1 MRVVFINSQSKLR
14 QFHGSTPGSASLR
27 AGRLDC
33 PDLPSSHLTLKTIF
47 SGAEACL
54 MSSLAL
60 LAANGQ
66 PSPVFVQPLIFLA
79 IGLIFYFI
87 VFLPNR
93 KRQKALQDML
103 NNLKNGD
110 KVITSGGIFGVVA
123 GIKDDRIQ
131 LKVAD
136 QVKIEISKSAIVSK
150 QPEE

>member
-1 MRVVFINSQSKLR
+1 
-14 QFHGSTPGSASLR
+14 
-27 AGRLDC
+27 
-33 PDLPSSHLTLKTIF
+33 
-47 SGAEACL
+47 

-87 VFLPNR
+87 VFLPNKR
-93 KRQKALQDML
+93 RQKALQDML

-150 QPEE
+150 QSEE

>member
-1 MRVVFINSQSKLR
+1 
-14 QFHGSTPGSASLR
+14 
-27 AGRLDC
+27 
-33 PDLPSSHLTLKTIF
+33 
-47 SGAEACL
+47 

-87 VFLPNR
+87 VFLPNK
-93 KRQKALQDML
+93 KRQKAVQDML
-103 NNLKNGD
+103 SNLKNGD

-150 QPEE
+150 QSEE

>member
-1 MRVVFINSQSKLR
+1 
-14 QFHGSTPGSASLR
+14 
-27 AGRLDC
+27 
-33 PDLPSSHLTLKTIF
+33 
-47 SGAEACL
+47 

-87 VFLPNR
+87 VFLPNK
-93 KRQKALQDML
+93 KRQKALQEML

-131 LKVAD
+131 LKIAD

-150 QPEE
+150 QSEE

>member
-1 MRVVFINSQSKLR
+1 
-14 QFHGSTPGSASLR
+14 
-27 AGRLDC
+27 
-33 PDLPSSHLTLKTIF
+33 
-47 SGAEACL
+47 

-87 VFLPNR
+87 VFLPNK

-103 NNLKNGD
+103 NNLRNGD

-123 GIKDDRIQ
+123 GIKDDRVQ

-150 QPEE
+150 QSEE

>member
-1 MRVVFINSQSKLR
+1 
-14 QFHGSTPGSASLR
+14 
-27 AGRLDC
+27 
-33 PDLPSSHLTLKTIF
+33 
-47 SGAEACL
+47 

-87 VFLPNR
+87 VFLPNK

-123 GIKDDRIQ
+123 GIREDRVQ

-136 QVKIEISKSAIVSK
+136 QVKIEVSK
-150 QPEE
+150 NAIASMQSED

>member
-1 MRVVFINSQSKLR
+1 
-14 QFHGSTPGSASLR
+14 
-27 AGRLDC
+27 
-33 PDLPSSHLTLKTIF
+33 
-47 SGAEACL
+47 

-87 VFLPNR
+87 VFLPNK

-150 QPEE
+150 QAEE

>member
-1 MRVVFINSQSKLR
+1 
-14 QFHGSTPGSASLR
+14 
-27 AGRLDC
+27 
-33 PDLPSSHLTLKTIF
+33 
-47 SGAEACL
+47 

-87 VFLPNR
+87 VFLPNK

-110 KVITSGGIFGVVA
+110 KVVTSGGIFGVVA
-123 GIKDDRIQ
+123 GMKDDRIQ

-150 QPEE
+150 QSEE

>member
-1 MRVVFINSQSKLR
+1 
-14 QFHGSTPGSASLR
+14 
-27 AGRLDC
+27 
-33 PDLPSSHLTLKTIF
+33 
-47 SGAEACL
+47 

-150 QPEE
+150 QSEE

>member
-1 MRVVFINSQSKLR
+1 
-14 QFHGSTPGSASLR
+14 
-27 AGRLDC
+27 
-33 PDLPSSHLTLKTIF
+33 
-47 SGAEACL
+47 

-123 GIKDDRIQ
+123 GMKDDRIQ
-131 LKVAD
+131 LKIAD

-150 QPEE
+150 QSEE

>member
-1 MRVVFINSQSKLR
+1 
-14 QFHGSTPGSASLR
+14 
-27 AGRLDC
+27 
-33 PDLPSSHLTLKTIF
+33 
-47 SGAEACL
+47 

-87 VFLPNR
+87 VFLPNK
-93 KRQKALQDML
+93 KRQKAVQDML
-103 NNLKNGD
+103 NDLKNGD

-150 QPEE
+150 QSEE

>member
-1 MRVVFINSQSKLR
+1 
-14 QFHGSTPGSASLR
+14 
-27 AGRLDC
+27 
-33 PDLPSSHLTLKTIF
+33 
-47 SGAEACL
+47 AEACL

-87 VFLPNR
+87 VFLPNK

-103 NNLKNGD
+103 SNLKNGD

-123 GIKDDRIQ
+123 GIKDDRIH

-150 QPEE
+150 QSEE